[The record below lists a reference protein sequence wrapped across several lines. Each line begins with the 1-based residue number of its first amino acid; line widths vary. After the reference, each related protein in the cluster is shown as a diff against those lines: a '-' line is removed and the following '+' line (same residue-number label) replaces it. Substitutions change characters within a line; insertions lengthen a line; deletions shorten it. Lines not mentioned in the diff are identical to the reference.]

1 MVAHA
6 STTLCRYP
14 GFLMPPYADNN
25 GSGDA
30 GNWRGTAPPSILTP
44 RAPSP
49 FVVPSNSKLST
60 PCRQHAAQLFVKIR
74 PISVQF
80 TTFFLLRLVRKPQQ
94 KYCLNVATAALKKN

>member
-1 MVAHA
+1 MQAISEANLRNNSNFVRQEHNNGLSYFEGLIIVAHA
-6 STTLCRYP
+6 STTLSGYP

-44 RAPSP
+44 QAPSP

-60 PCRQHAAQLFVKIR
+60 PCR
-74 PISVQF
+74 
-80 TTFFLLRLVRKPQQ
+80 
-94 KYCLNVATAALKKN
+94 